1 MSGNGNGNG
10 NGNATTGGN
19 GGKGNGNGNG
29 NGNVAIGPETQH
41 LVNTIANQLQGVGGA
56 GATTEDLLK
65 LGMGLGMSIA
75 GNGAMGNLGNLG
87 NLSDMGGVPSSR
99 SRSPSRSTLGGAS
112 TPTGTATGA
121 ATSSEWDVTAPSH
134 SSSFP
139 IGVSSPT
146 KMSGEQTV
154 LDHGS
159 EEAQR
164 ASLLRDTAGIKTSDA
179 FKGLVVV
186 EPTPAP
192 DEIVAQ
198 ERNILMDSEEMMKLT
213 VPVLAHGAPRVGPL
227 TQDFET
233 HPAAGKGTQYVAE
246 ADGEKQ
252 RIVEGESGSGVVV
265 RRSSEPIPAGFL
277 NSISATHVGKQH
289 VDYLPNVPNLPQCKP
304 VGRVK
309 PRSAAEDWL
318 AIGFDPWSAGKEPL
332 SAEFI
337 PSLTVKDDSL
347 LDAKEAGGADGAFIN
362 LMDKKGLE
370 AQQEIA
376 AQENKMAQDFAELC
390 SYVRHGKY
398 KEVEEKMN
406 EPDWTLPI
414 DYPDAVGNTLLMVAC
429 QNGNKRIAK
438 LCLRRGSEL
447 NKQNINGQGA
457 LHYSFGYGF
466 DDLGEYLVAKGAD
479 NSLRNAD
486 GLTCY
491 EGLNM
496 GDVSGI

>member
-1 MSGNGNGNG
+1 MSPSPSSPTSRERRASLSGSPNRRNSIN
-10 NGNATTGGN
+10 NHQSQPLVTDETEQI
-19 GGKGNGNGNG
+19 
-29 NGNVAIGPETQH
+29 VANIS
-41 LVNTIANQLQGVGGA
+41 NQLQGA
-56 GATTEDLLK
+56 LASTNTADILK
-65 LGMGLGMSIA
+65 LGMGLGMSLTQ
-75 GNGAMGNLGNLG
+75 NGVIQQSSVESLGSTMKSSSSPAREGEIVN
-87 NLSDMGGVPSSR
+87 SD
-99 SRSPSRSTLGGAS
+99 
-112 TPTGTATGA
+112 
-121 ATSSEWDVTAPSH
+121 WDVKVPSH
-134 SSSFP
+134 SDKFP
-139 IGVSSPT
+139 IGVSTPT
-146 KMSGEQTV
+146 KTSGEQTT
-154 LDHGS
+154 LDHTA
-159 EEAQR
+159 EEQQKLE
-164 ASLLRDTAGIKTSDA
+164 LLQDTADIKTSDA
-179 FKGLVVV
+179 FKGLVIV

-192 DEIVAQ
+192 DEIVAAD
-198 ERNILMDSEEMMKLT
+198 RNILMDSEEQMRLT
-213 VPVLAHGAPRVGPL
+213 VPVLAYGEKRVGPL
-227 TQDFET
+227 ASDFET
-233 HPAAGKGTQYVAE
+233 HPAAGVGTQYVKE
-246 ADGEKQ
+246 GEGEKQ
-252 RIVEGESGSGVVV
+252 RKVTGENGVVV
-265 RRSSEPIPAGFL
+265 RRSSEPIPEGFL
-277 NSISATHVGKQH
+277 NAISATHVGKQH

-370 AQQEIA
+370 AQQEVA
-376 AQENKMAQDFAELC
+376 AQENKMAQDFTELC
-390 SYVRHGKY
+390 SFVRHGKY

-447 NKQNINGQGA
+447 NKLNINGQTC
-457 LHYSFGYGF
+457 LHYAFGYGF
-466 DDLGEYLVAKGAD
+466 EDLGEYLISKGAD

-496 GDVSGI
+496 TDVSGI